1 MRKIFRQIYVQV
13 LIAIVAGAL
22 LGHYFPHVGQ
32 SVAPLSTAFIKLVKM
47 VTAPLIFVTI
57 VLGAKEMGG
66 AGALGRIGGKSI
78 LLFELTTTVALLI
91 GLWAVNYIQ
100 PGANLN
106 LRPASI
112 DASVLTG
119 SEHSMHASG
128 GITDFFLNIIPDSAV
143 SAFAHSD
150 MLQVVLFSTL
160 FAIGLSHSGKAG
172 EPAYRFFE
180 AISSALF
187 GIVRIVMRVAPI
199 GAFGAMAYAVGKFGF
214 ATMNS
219 LMMLLVTIY
228 AATLA
233 YIVLILGGICLMCD
247 VSLWRLL
254 KYIRGEILLV
264 IATVSSEAAF
274 PQLVKKLEAL
284 GCPTGVVGI
293 VMPMGYTFNL
303 AGTCVAQVICAVFIA
318 QAFGIQ
324 LSVAEQTVLVGISML
339 TSKGMAGVAGASFIT
354 LLATLA
360 AFKHIPI
367 EGAAIVLGVD
377 RFIAEVRATTNMIGN
392 AVATVAVAHWERQR
406 DDVCMR
412 ETLGMRPKP
421 SNVH

>member
-22 LGHYFPHVGQ
+22 LGHYFPHAGQ

-78 LLFELTTTVALLI
+78 ILFELTTTIALLI
-91 GLWAVNYIQ
+91 GLWAVNVIQ
-100 PGANLN
+100 PGAGMNLT
-106 LRPASI
+106 PSSI
-112 DASVLTG
+112 DASVLQG
-119 SEHSMHASG
+119 YENSLHASSG
-128 GITDFFLNIIPDSAV
+128 GVMGFLLGIIPDSAV
-143 SAFAHSD
+143 SAFANAD

-160 FAIGLSHSGKAG
+160 FAIGLSHAGKTG
-172 EPAYRFFE
+172 ETAYKFFE
-180 AISSALF
+180 GVGSALF
-187 GIVRIVMRVAPI
+187 GVVRIVMRLAPI

-214 ATMNS
+214 GTMNS
-219 LMMLLVTIY
+219 LFMLLVTVY

-274 PQLVKKLEAL
+274 PQLVRKLEAL

-324 LSVAEQTVLVGISML
+324 LSVAEQAVLVGISML
-339 TSKGMAGVAGASFIT
+339 TSRGMAGVAGASFIC

-367 EGAAIVLGVD
+367 EGSAIVLGVD
-377 RFIAEVRATTNMIGN
+377 RFIAEIRATTNMIGN

-421 SNVH
+421 VMR

>member
-22 LGHYFPHVGQ
+22 LGHYFPHAGQ

-78 LLFELTTTVALLI
+78 ILFELTTTIALLI
-91 GLWAVNYIQ
+91 GLWAVNVIQ
-100 PGANLN
+100 PGAGMNLT
-106 LRPASI
+106 PSSI
-112 DASVLTG
+112 DASVLHG
-119 SEHSMHASG
+119 YENSLHASSG
-128 GITDFFLNIIPDSAV
+128 GVMGFLLGIIPDSAV
-143 SAFAHSD
+143 SAFANAD

-160 FAIGLSHSGKAG
+160 FAIGLSHAGKTG
-172 EPAYRFFE
+172 ETAYKFFE
-180 AISSALF
+180 GVGSALF
-187 GIVRIVMRVAPI
+187 GVVRIVMRLAPI

-214 ATMNS
+214 GTMNS
-219 LMMLLVTIY
+219 LFMLLVTVY

-264 IATVSSEAAF
+264 VATVSSEAAF
-274 PQLVKKLEAL
+274 PQLVRKLEAL
-284 GCPTGVVGI
+284 GCPSGVVGI

-324 LSVAEQTVLVGISML
+324 LSVAEQAVLVGISML
-339 TSKGMAGVAGASFIT
+339 TSRGMAGVAGASFIC

-377 RFIAEVRATTNMIGN
+377 RFIAEIRATTNMIGN

-421 SNVH
+421 VMR

>member
-22 LGHYFPHVGQ
+22 LGHYFPNAGQ

-78 LLFELTTTVALLI
+78 ILFELTTTIALLI
-91 GLWAVNYIQ
+91 GLWAVNTIQ
-100 PGANLN
+100 PGVGMNLT
-106 LRPASI
+106 PSSI
-112 DASVLTG
+112 DASVLNG
-119 SEHSMHASG
+119 YERSLHASSG
-128 GITDFFLNIIPDSAV
+128 GVMGFLLGIIPDSAV
-143 SAFAHSD
+143 SAFANAD

-160 FAIGLSHSGKAG
+160 FAIGLSHSGKTG
-172 EPAYRFFE
+172 ETAYKFFE
-180 AISSALF
+180 GVGSALF
-187 GIVRIVMRVAPI
+187 GIVRIVMRLAPI

-214 ATMNS
+214 GTMNS
-219 LMMLLVTIY
+219 LFMLLVTVY

-324 LSVAEQTVLVGISML
+324 LSVAEQAVLVGISML
-339 TSKGMAGVAGASFIT
+339 TSRGMAGVAGASFIC

-377 RFIAEVRATTNMIGN
+377 RFIAEIRATTNMIGN

-412 ETLGMRPKP
+412 ETLGMPPKA
-421 SNVH
+421 VTR